1 MTIDLESVVFMIIAS
16 CSGISLS
23 FGTTCILKDISF
35 HVNESDKAGIV
46 GVNGA
51 GKSTLFR
58 ILSGI
63 LQPDSGDIFIA
74 KGCRIGYLEQNTGL
88 DSSRT
93 LWDELLS
100 VYAPLIDMERKIKQL
115 EEAISLEKQPDRLTS
130 MMKEYAALTEKYT
143 NSGGYEYNSRVR
155 GVLRGLGFSEQQF
168 DSPVRILSGGQKTR
182 LALAKILLEEPDLL
196 LMDEPTNHLDIH
208 ALEWLEDFLKNY
220 RKSVMVIS
228 HDRYFLDAVCNK
240 TIELEN
246 CECKVYNTNYTGY
259 MKQKAID
266 REVQQ
271 KHYELQQKE
280 IARLEAF
287 IEQQRRWNR
296 EKNIVA
302 AESRQKAI
310 DRMEKID
317 KPKNL
322 PDKIRLQFHSG
333 ISSGNDVLS
342 VESLTKEYPGKP
354 LFKGIS
360 FKLRKNE
367 RAFLLGPNGCGKSTL
382 LKILTGRLDMTSGS
396 FEYGH
401 KVNVGYYDQEQED
414 LDESRTVLEEVW
426 NYNEKIT
433 QTQLR
438 TILAAFLFE
447 GEDVYKPVSILS
459 GGEKSRVA
467 LAKLMLS
474 DSNLLILD
482 EPTNHLD
489 INSREVL
496 EKALQDYDGTILAV
510 SHDRYF
516 INKLAN
522 RVLELEGNT
531 LLDCP
536 GNYSFYQEYKSK
548 QKKAASVDT
557 AEVKVSASKLERQAD
572 KEEKARQRRL
582 EKQLAETE
590 QEIGRLEQR
599 LTDIELEMAEAASD
613 HIRLGELHTEQIA
626 ANARLEGLYVLWEEL
641 ASRN

>member
-1 MTIDLESVVFMIIAS
+1 MIIAS
-16 CSGISLS
+16 CNGISLS
-23 FGTTCILKDISF
+23 FGTNRILENISF
-35 HVNESDKAGIV
+35 HINESDKAGIV

-58 ILSGI
+58 ILSGL
-63 LQPDSGDIFIA
+63 LQSDTGDIFIA
-74 KGCRIGYLEQNTGL
+74 KGCKIGYLEQNTGL

-93 LWDELLS
+93 LWDELMT
-100 VYAPLIDMERKIKQL
+100 VYAPLIEMEHRIKRL
-115 EEAISLEKQPDRLTS
+115 EEGISKEKDAERLAPL
-130 MMKEYAALTEKYT
+130 MKEYATLSDKYA
-143 NSGGYEYNSRVR
+143 NSGGYEYTSRVR
-155 GVLRGLGFSEQQF
+155 GVLRGLGFSEHQF
-168 DSPVRILSGGQKTR
+168 HSPVRILSGGQKTR

-220 RKSVMVIS
+220 RKSVMIIS

-240 TIELEN
+240 TMELEN
-246 CECKVYNTNYTGY
+246 CECRVYNTNYSGY

-271 KHYELQQKE
+271 KHFDLQQKE
-280 IARLEAF
+280 IARQEAF

-310 DRMEKID
+310 DRMEKVD

-322 PDKIRLQFHSG
+322 PNKIRIQFRSG
-333 ISSGNDVLS
+333 IVSGNDVLF
-342 VESLTKEYPGKP
+342 VEDLTKEYPGKP
-354 LFKGIS
+354 LFRKIS
-360 FKLRKNE
+360 FKLHKSE
-367 RAFLLGPNGCGKSTL
+367 RVFLLGPNGCGKSTL
-382 LKILTGRLDMTSGS
+382 LKILTGRMDKAAGN

-401 KVNVGYYDQEQED
+401 KVNIGYYDQEQED

-433 QTQLR
+433 QTELR
-438 TILAAFLFE
+438 TALASFLFE
-447 GEDVYKPVSILS
+447 GEDVFKPVSILS

-474 DSNLLILD
+474 GSNLLFLD

-496 EKALQDYDGTILAV
+496 ERALQDYDGTILAV

-516 INKLAN
+516 INKLAT
-522 RVLELEGNT
+522 RVLEMDGSSLI
-531 LLDCP
+531 DCP
-536 GNYSFYQEYKSK
+536 GNYSFYQDYRSK
-548 QKKAASVDT
+548 QKKTSSSDT
-557 AEVKVSASKLERQAD
+557 AETKVSASKLERQAD
-572 KEEKARQRRL
+572 KEEKTRQRRL
-582 EKQLAETE
+582 ERQLAETE
-590 QEIGRLEQR
+590 QEISRLEER
-599 LTDIELEMAEAASD
+599 LAAIDKEMETAASD
-613 HIRLGELHTEQIA
+613 HVRLQALHDEQTA
-626 ANARLEGLYVLWEEL
+626 CNARLEELYVLWEEL
-641 ASRN
+641 ANQG